1 VSSGVKLMDSEIE
14 QQEAEE
20 EQEVSDPVSVLEA
33 KRTQQQAILLMLFMI
48 VGLNS
53 AWILAQ
59 SQTSD
64 IEVNRPGAGQRTT
77 HTFEVPDMMLMSK
90 DVPVT
95 MDCEFTFDES
105 KEANNSNVSWS
116 IIDGR
121 GLKIYEWT
129 GEVGDDCGAE
139 FSLNPGSHRV
149 STSIP
154 YAITAEQTLHMQV
167 WKGLSKEGHIIATV
181 MAFLFPLPAILAAQR
196 RASKAPRSVPLA
208 RMRSLEDWQEIH
220 REMEEMDRTAAEI
233 HDLEPFI
240 GGTISMEQSF
250 TPEPVLQD
258 KAIEA
263 KDVPDIPEIDQTELI
278 EDMERDTLLGLE
290 DPLAADKRI
299 RKVGDIYD
307 LMKDD

>member
-1 VSSGVKLMDSEIE
+1 MKIMDSDIE
-14 QQEAEE
+14 DKDAED
-20 EQEVSDPVSVLEA
+20 QSVSDPVSVLEA
-33 KRTQQQAILLMLFMI
+33 KRTQQQAIFLMLFMI

-53 AWILAQ
+53 AWMLAQ

-64 IEVNRPGAGQRTT
+64 IEVNRPGAGQRMT

-105 KEANNSNVSWS
+105 KEGNDTNVSWR
-116 IIDGR
+116 ILDVR
-121 GLKIYEWT
+121 GVMIHEWS

-139 FSLNPGSHRV
+139 FSLSPGTHRV
-149 STSIP
+149 SSSIP
-154 YAITAEQTLHMQV
+154 YAIDAEQTLHMRV
-167 WKGLSKEGHIIATV
+167 WKGLSMEGHIIAT
-181 MAFLFPLPAILAAQR
+181 MMGFLFPLPAILASRR
-196 RASKAPRSVPLA
+196 RATKAIRSVPLA

-220 REMEEMDRTAAEI
+220 REMEAIDRSAAEI

-240 GGTISMEQSF
+240 GGTISMEQSSL
-250 TPEPVLQD
+250 PEPVVQD
-258 KAIEA
+258 EVPDA
-263 KDVPDIPEIDQTELI
+263 KDVPDIPNIDQTELI
-278 EDMERDTLLGLE
+278 EDMERDTLSGLE

>member
-1 VSSGVKLMDSEIE
+1 MKMMDSEIE
-14 QQEAEE
+14 QQDAEE
-20 EQEVSDPVSVLEA
+20 EESVSDPVSVLEA

-53 AWILAQ
+53 AWMLAQ

-64 IEVNRPGAGQRTT
+64 IEVNRPGAGQRTI

-116 IIDGR
+116 ISDAR
-121 GLKIYEWT
+121 GLKIHEWS

-139 FSLNPGSHRV
+139 FSLRPGIHRV

-154 YAITAEQTLHMQV
+154 YAIKAEQTLHMRV
-167 WKGLSKEGHIIATV
+167 WKGLSMEGHIIATM
-181 MAFLFPLPAILAAQR
+181 MAFLFPLPAILTAYR
-196 RASKAPRSVPLA
+196 RVSKATRSVPLA
-208 RMRSLEDWQEIH
+208 RMRRLEDWQEIH
-220 REMEEMDRTAAEI
+220 REMEALDRTAAEI
-233 HDLEPFI
+233 HDLEPFT
-240 GGTISMEQSF
+240 GETISMERSF

-258 KAIEA
+258 KVVEA
-263 KDVPDIPEIDQTELI
+263 KDVPDIPEIDQTDLI
-278 EDMERDTLLGLE
+278 EDMERDTLAGLE

>member
-1 VSSGVKLMDSEIE
+1 MDSEIE
-14 QQEAEE
+14 QQDAEE
-20 EQEVSDPVSVLEA
+20 EQSVSDPVSVLEA
-33 KRTQQQAILLMLFMI
+33 KRTQQQAIFLMLFMI

-53 AWILAQ
+53 AWMLAQ

-116 IIDGR
+116 VSDAR
-121 GLKIYEWT
+121 GLKIHEWS

-139 FSLNPGSHRV
+139 FSLRPGIHRV

-154 YAITAEQTLHMQV
+154 FAIKAEQTLHMRV
-167 WKGLSKEGHIIATV
+167 WKGLSMEGHIIATV
-181 MAFLFPLPAILAAQR
+181 MAFLFPLPAILVAHR
-196 RASKAPRSVPLA
+196 RVSKSNRSVPLA
-208 RMRSLEDWQEIH
+208 RMRRLEDWQEIH
-220 REMEEMDRTAAEI
+220 REMEALDRTAAEI

-250 TPEPVLQD
+250 VSEPALQD
-258 KAIEA
+258 KAVEA

-278 EDMERDTLLGLE
+278 EDMERETLSGLE
-290 DPLAADKRI
+290 DPLAVDKRI

-307 LMKDD
+307 IMKDD